1 MKKESFFKK
10 YRIKTMFSF
19 FMMYKRYYLV
29 TLLLT
34 IISSLI
40 LYLAP
45 LINILIFDKGI
56 KENNFK
62 VLLFFVILLLV
73 TNILSEVFKIL
84 QVKYDMFLDYK
95 MSKGLKTK
103 VLDYCIKNSFF
114 SDKTGEYISLLERDA
129 SSYISIAYGE
139 SVKTI
144 KNIINAVSS
153 TIILVKLQS
162 DLAIVSIILQSMLI
176 IVRLKTKNIEEIKSR
191 ESRNSYIILHSSI
204 NEIVHNIKKIS
215 LIGAS
220 KFASNRYEKALDN
233 EYRTSKS
240 QIMFSYEINSLIS
253 LTMSAISGIILLWG
267 GYKVIVGAM
276 TLGMLISFNQY
287 ASSLSSPII
296 GLISIP
302 SDFASKYDTINKIS
316 TILENNDIILNE
328 NINSVSEI
336 KVSNLSFSYGTEVI
350 FNNVD
355 AEFKKGK
362 VYYICGQSG
371 AGKSTFL
378 QLISGQLRNYKGT
391 INYNTS
397 NLKTITSKSIS
408 NLVSFV
414 TQDSVLFNDSIINN
428 IVLDKSIDYERV
440 KHICKIC
447 NILDDIEELP
457 NKFETII
464 SENGDSFSGGQ
475 KSRLCLVRAL
485 YKELPVLI
493 IDEVTSGLDGITEC
507 SIKENLSEIVNEK
520 IVIIVTHSKNFI
532 MNNSIIYN
540 IDNCLLKLEEP
551 SCLK

>member
-1 MKKESFFKK
+1 
-10 YRIKTMFSF
+10 
-19 FMMYKRYYLV
+19 
-29 TLLLT
+29 
-34 IISSLI
+34 
-40 LYLAP
+40 
-45 LINILIFDKGI
+45 
-56 KENNFK
+56 
-62 VLLFFVILLLV
+62 
-73 TNILSEVFKIL
+73 
-84 QVKYDMFLDYK
+84 

-220 KFASNRYEKALDN
+220 KFALNRYEKALDN

-302 SDFASKYDTINKIS
+302 SDFASKYDAINKIS

-520 IVIIVTHSKNFI
+520 IVIIVTHT
-532 MNNSIIYN
+532 
-540 IDNCLLKLEEP
+540 
-551 SCLK
+551 

>member
-1 MKKESFFKK
+1 
-10 YRIKTMFSF
+10 
-19 FMMYKRYYLV
+19 
-29 TLLLT
+29 
-34 IISSLI
+34 
-40 LYLAP
+40 
-45 LINILIFDKGI
+45 
-56 KENNFK
+56 
-62 VLLFFVILLLV
+62 
-73 TNILSEVFKIL
+73 
-84 QVKYDMFLDYK
+84 
-95 MSKGLKTK
+95 
-103 VLDYCIKNSFF
+103 
-114 SDKTGEYISLLERDA
+114 
-129 SSYISIAYGE
+129 
-139 SVKTI
+139 
-144 KNIINAVSS
+144 
-153 TIILVKLQS
+153 
-162 DLAIVSIILQSMLI
+162 
-176 IVRLKTKNIEEIKSR
+176 
-191 ESRNSYIILHSSI
+191 
-204 NEIVHNIKKIS
+204 
-215 LIGAS
+215 
-220 KFASNRYEKALDN
+220 
-233 EYRTSKS
+233 
-240 QIMFSYEINSLIS
+240 
-253 LTMSAISGIILLWG
+253 
-267 GYKVIVGAM
+267 
-276 TLGMLISFNQY
+276 MLISFNQY

-355 AEFKKGK
+355 AEFKEGN

-428 IVLDKSIDYERV
+428 IVLDKSIDCERV

>member
-62 VLLFFVILLLV
+62 VLLFSVLLLLV

-129 SSYISIAYGE
+129 SSYISMAYGE

-253 LTMSAISGIILLWG
+253 LTMSAISGIILLW
-267 GYKVIVGAM
+267 
-276 TLGMLISFNQY
+276 
-287 ASSLSSPII
+287 
-296 GLISIP
+296 
-302 SDFASKYDTINKIS
+302 
-316 TILENNDIILNE
+316 E
-328 NINSVSEI
+328 
-336 KVSNLSFSYGTEVI
+336 
-350 FNNVD
+350 
-355 AEFKKGK
+355 
-362 VYYICGQSG
+362 
-371 AGKSTFL
+371 
-378 QLISGQLRNYKGT
+378 
-391 INYNTS
+391 
-397 NLKTITSKSIS
+397 
-408 NLVSFV
+408 
-414 TQDSVLFNDSIINN
+414 
-428 IVLDKSIDYERV
+428 
-440 KHICKIC
+440 
-447 NILDDIEELP
+447 
-457 NKFETII
+457 
-464 SENGDSFSGGQ
+464 
-475 KSRLCLVRAL
+475 
-485 YKELPVLI
+485 
-493 IDEVTSGLDGITEC
+493 GIR
-507 SIKENLSEIVNEK
+507 S
-520 IVIIVTHSKNFI
+520 
-532 MNNSIIYN
+532 
-540 IDNCLLKLEEP
+540 
-551 SCLK
+551 

>member
-1 MKKESFFKK
+1 MNPHNT
-10 YRIKTMFSF
+10 Y
-19 FMMYKRYYLV
+19 
-29 TLLLT
+29 
-34 IISSLI
+34 
-40 LYLAP
+40 
-45 LINILIFDKGI
+45 
-56 KENNFK
+56 
-62 VLLFFVILLLV
+62 
-73 TNILSEVFKIL
+73 
-84 QVKYDMFLDYK
+84 
-95 MSKGLKTK
+95 
-103 VLDYCIKNSFF
+103 
-114 SDKTGEYISLLERDA
+114 
-129 SSYISIAYGE
+129 
-139 SVKTI
+139 
-144 KNIINAVSS
+144 
-153 TIILVKLQS
+153 
-162 DLAIVSIILQSMLI
+162 LAIVSIILQSMLI

-371 AGKSTFL
+371 AGKSIFY
-378 QLISGQLRNYKGT
+378 S
-391 INYNTS
+391 
-397 NLKTITSKSIS
+397 
-408 NLVSFV
+408 
-414 TQDSVLFNDSIINN
+414 
-428 IVLDKSIDYERV
+428 
-440 KHICKIC
+440 
-447 NILDDIEELP
+447 
-457 NKFETII
+457 
-464 SENGDSFSGGQ
+464 
-475 KSRLCLVRAL
+475 
-485 YKELPVLI
+485 
-493 IDEVTSGLDGITEC
+493 
-507 SIKENLSEIVNEK
+507 
-520 IVIIVTHSKNFI
+520 
-532 MNNSIIYN
+532 
-540 IDNCLLKLEEP
+540 
-551 SCLK
+551 

>member
-1 MKKESFFKK
+1 
-10 YRIKTMFSF
+10 MFSF

-62 VLLFFVILLLV
+62 VLLFSVILLLV

-129 SSYISIAYGE
+129 SSYISIAYSE

-176 IVRLKTKNIEEIKSR
+176 IVRLKTKNIEEIKGR

-253 LTMSAISGIILLWG
+253 LTMSAISGIIFLWG

-316 TILENNDIILNE
+316 TILENNDRLSSQVQQNQR
-328 NINSVSEI
+328 
-336 KVSNLSFSYGTEVI
+336 KNL
-350 FNNVD
+350 
-355 AEFKKGK
+355 
-362 VYYICGQSG
+362 
-371 AGKSTFL
+371 
-378 QLISGQLRNYKGT
+378 
-391 INYNTS
+391 
-397 NLKTITSKSIS
+397 
-408 NLVSFV
+408 
-414 TQDSVLFNDSIINN
+414 
-428 IVLDKSIDYERV
+428 
-440 KHICKIC
+440 
-447 NILDDIEELP
+447 
-457 NKFETII
+457 
-464 SENGDSFSGGQ
+464 
-475 KSRLCLVRAL
+475 
-485 YKELPVLI
+485 
-493 IDEVTSGLDGITEC
+493 
-507 SIKENLSEIVNEK
+507 
-520 IVIIVTHSKNFI
+520 
-532 MNNSIIYN
+532 
-540 IDNCLLKLEEP
+540 
-551 SCLK
+551 